1 MSEAA
6 EKRELFERTPIPK
19 AILELALP
27 SVVGQIILV
36 IYNMADSFFLG
47 LTGSDAMITAVT
59 VCMPAF
65 MFLSAIANL
74 FGVGGASVISRS
86 LGNRLHERA
95 RGASAFALTGC
106 VGTTL
111 LYSAAA
117 WAGMD
122 LFIDLLGGHESSVH
136 RLACSY
142 LFCTVVLG
150 GAVTSVNVLL
160 AHLIRAEGHSM
171 HASIGIALGGVL
183 NIVLDPLFMFVL
195 LPPGREA
202 LGAAIA
208 TTLSNAAALGYF
220 AVLLLRNRTK
230 TILSFRPERE
240 MLQNGIPHD
249 VIATGLPACLM
260 TLLENVSY
268 AVLDNLVSLE
278 GIAVQAGL
286 GIAKKVNMLAHC
298 IVRGMAQGVL
308 PLIGYTYAAGNLKR
322 MRSAVTLSTLI
333 SIGIA
338 SVCMGICLLFS
349 PQLIGIFIRHASP
362 SLQYGASFLR
372 ILCIGAPFSAGAY
385 ACISFFQATG
395 CGMRA
400 FLLAIFRKGLLDIP
414 MMFLFRQLLSVY
426 GVVWAT
432 PFTDI
437 VCCVLALFLYGSF
450 LHRHRDTLQPSPVPK
465 RIARTADSFQ
475 ELRV

>member
-86 LGNRLHERA
+86 FGNRLLERA
-95 RGASAFALTGC
+95 QSASAFALTGC
-106 VGTTL
+106 ILTTL

-122 LFIDLLGGHESSVH
+122 RFIDLLGGHEAAVH

-142 LFCTVVLG
+142 LFCTVVIG

-171 HASIGIALGGVL
+171 HASIGIALGGIL
-183 NIVLDPLFMFVL
+183 NMLLDPLFMFVL
-195 LPPGREA
+195 LPPGQEA

-208 TTLSNAAALGYF
+208 TTLSNAVALVYF
-220 AVLLLRNRTK
+220 IGLLLRNRAK
-230 TILSFRPERE
+230 TILSFRPCRE

-249 VIATGLPACLM
+249 VLATGLPACLM
-260 TLLENVSY
+260 TLLENISY
-268 AVLDNLVSLE
+268 AVLDNLVSLD

-308 PLIGYTYAAGNLKR
+308 PLIGYNFAAGNLKR
-322 MRSAVTLSTLI
+322 MRSAVTLSALV
-333 SIGIA
+333 SVGIA
-338 SVCMGICLLFS
+338 SVCTGTCLLLA

-362 SLQYGASFLR
+362 SLQYGAVFLR

-395 CGMRA
+395 HGMRA

-414 MMFLFRQLLSVY
+414 MMFLFRQMFAVY

-437 VCCVLALFLYGSF
+437 VCCVLALFLYEHFSHGLSKNVCETASTF
-450 LHRHRDTLQPSPVPK
+450 SRHSVLDG
-465 RIARTADSFQ
+465 
-475 ELRV
+475 

>member
-6 EKRELFERTPIPK
+6 EKRELFERTPIPR
-19 AILELALP
+19 AIFELALP
-27 SVVGQIILV
+27 SVAGQIILV

-65 MFLSAIANL
+65 MFLSAIANV

-86 LGNRLHERA
+86 LGHRLPERA
-95 RGASAFALTGC
+95 RGASAFALAGC
-106 VGTTL
+106 VVVTL
-111 LYSAAA
+111 FYSAAA

-122 LFIDLLGGHESSVH
+122 FFIDLLGGHEAFVH

-142 LFCTVVLG
+142 LFCTVVIG

-160 AHLIRAEGHSM
+160 AHLIRAEGHSL

-195 LPPGREA
+195 LPPGQEA

-220 AVLLLRNRTK
+220 VILLLRNRTK
-230 TILSFRPERE
+230 TILSFRPAGE

-308 PLIGYTYAAGNLKR
+308 PLIGYNYAAKNLKR
-322 MRSAVTLSTLI
+322 MRSAVTLSTMI

-362 SLQYGASFLR
+362 SLQYGADFLR

-395 CGMRA
+395 RSMRA

-414 MMFLFRQLLSVY
+414 MMFLFRQLLHVY

-437 VCCVLALFLYGSF
+437 VCCVLALFLYRSF
-450 LHRHRDTLQPSPVPK
+450 SLSLSKNTCGTVLKFSRHSVP
-465 RIARTADSFQ
+465 
-475 ELRV
+475 EG

>member
-6 EKRELFERTPIPK
+6 EKRELFERTPVPK

-86 LGNRLHERA
+86 LGNRLSERA
-95 RGASAFALTGC
+95 RSASAFALTGC
-106 VGTTL
+106 ALTTL

-117 WAGMD
+117 WVGMD
-122 LFIDLLGGHESSVH
+122 LFIDLLGGHEATVH

-142 LFCTVVLG
+142 LFCTVVIG
-150 GAVTSVNVLL
+150 GAVTSLNVLL

-171 HASIGIALGGVL
+171 QASIGIALGGLL
-183 NIVLDPLFMFVL
+183 NILLDPLFMFIL
-195 LPPGREA
+195 LPPGQEA

-220 AVLLLRNRTK
+220 VVLLLRNHAK
-230 TILSFRPERE
+230 TMLSFRPNRE

-260 TLLENVSY
+260 TLLENISY
-268 AVLDNLVSLE
+268 AVLDNLVSLD
-278 GIAVQAGL
+278 GVAVQAGL

-308 PLIGYTYAAGNLKR
+308 PLIGYNYAAGNLKR
-322 MRSAVTLSTLI
+322 MRSAVKLSTLI
-333 SIGIA
+333 SVGIA
-338 SVCMGICLLFS
+338 SVCTGTCLLLA

-362 SLQYGASFLR
+362 SLQYGADFLR

-395 CGMRA
+395 HGMRA

-437 VCCVLALFLYGSF
+437 VCCVLALFLYESF
-450 LHRHRDTLQPSPVPK
+450 SLSLSRNACEAAPK
-465 RIARTADSFQ
+465 FSRQSVLDG
-475 ELRV
+475 